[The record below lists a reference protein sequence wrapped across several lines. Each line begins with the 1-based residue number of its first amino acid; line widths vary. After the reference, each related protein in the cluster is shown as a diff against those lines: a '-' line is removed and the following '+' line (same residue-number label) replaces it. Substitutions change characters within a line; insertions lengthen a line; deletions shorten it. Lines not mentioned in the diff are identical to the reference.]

1 MLLVILGSPGQFLES
16 CQQGG
21 WLWREWVR
29 WVSAMG
35 VCSRH
40 FESEQASGMSDKR
53 VRVKLRMSMVLVDV
67 WV

>member
-1 MLLVILGSPGQFLES
+1 MTDGVTGAVSSLCRV
-16 CQQGG
+16 